1 MSFRS
6 VAPRP
11 KAATKALSLIRV
23 RARPGQRTK
32 GWLIAGHTAIPVAL
46 GRSGI
51 FANKWEGDG
60 ATPRGT
66 FHPLRLWYRGDR
78 GAIPKSLLPMRKIG
92 PDDAWSEDPN
102 DRRYNRPV
110 KRQPGEPGDRLRR
123 TDALYDIIVEIDHN
137 TKPRIAGRGSA
148 VFIHLA
154 RPGFLP
160 TAGCVALEPH
170 RLRWLVERLGPET
183 KIEIA

>member
-6 VAPRP
+6 AVSRPR
-11 KAATKALSLIRV
+11 ALSLIRV

-78 GAIPKSLLPMRKIG
+78 VIPKSLLPMRKIG
-92 PDDAWSEDPN
+92 LDDAWSEDPK

-110 KRQPGEPGDRLRR
+110 KRRPGEPGDRLRR
-123 TDALYDIIVEIDHN
+123 KDSLYDIIVEIDHN
-137 TKPRIAGRGSA
+137 TKPRIAKRGSA

-154 RPGFLP
+154 RAGFLP
-160 TAGCVALEPH
+160 TAGCIALEPH

-183 KIEIA
+183 KIEIE